1 VFLDNGSVYFGKLA
15 DASDDL
21 YVLSQAFFIQE
32 VPGEGE
38 ADPSTQQVRPI
49 STEFHQPENRKLI
62 TKSEVILIENLLPD
76 SEVAPAIDRVLAEG
90 G

>member
-1 VFLDNGSVYFGKLA
+1 M
-15 DASDDL
+15 
-21 YVLSQAFFIQE
+21 
-32 VPGEGE
+32 
-38 ADPSTQQVRPI
+38 RPI
-49 STEFHQPENRKLI
+49 STEFHQPENRMLI